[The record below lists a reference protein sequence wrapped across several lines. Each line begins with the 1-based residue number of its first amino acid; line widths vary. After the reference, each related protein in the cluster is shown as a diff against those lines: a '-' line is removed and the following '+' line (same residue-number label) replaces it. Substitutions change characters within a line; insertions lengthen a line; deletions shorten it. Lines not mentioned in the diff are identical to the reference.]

1 MINGARYAQWG
12 RDPED
17 QEITEEESA
26 LLLPWDSVE
35 NAITGGAIW
44 IASRYTEAGQ
54 YSLYFQKFDVIDN
67 EDGLY
72 EHQYAQNISMAYTEA
87 HRYFEGYAS
96 IGMLDNGFTFIIPVY
111 ENMPS
116 TFGVMPDRE

>member
-1 MINGARYAQWG
+1 
-12 RDPED
+12 
-17 QEITEEESA
+17 
-26 LLLPWDSVE
+26 
-35 NAITGGAIW
+35 
-44 IASRYTEAGQ
+44 
-54 YSLYFQKFDVIDN
+54 
-67 EDGLY
+67 
-72 EHQYAQNISMAYTEA
+72 MAYTEA